1 MCNDFMR
8 FVYFLVNHSNRCLNM
23 KKRHQESWRRKEEAD
38 VGMSSSDVGM
48 SSSQVSRPLGARVV
62 KFQEIRTIEGQAVCT
77 CNRIQFQMSP
87 CLAKH
92 SDSV

>member
-1 MCNDFMR
+1 VCNDFMR
-8 FVYFLVNHSNRCLNM
+8 FVYFVVNHSNRCFNM

-38 VGMSSSDVGM
+38 VGMSSS
-48 SSSQVSRPLGARVV
+48 GARVV
-62 KFQEIRTIEGQAVCT
+62 KFQEIRTIEGQTVCT

>member
-8 FVYFLVNHSNRCLNM
+8 FVYFFVNHSNRCFNM

-38 VGMSSSDVGM
+38 VGMSSSD
-48 SSSQVSRPLGARVV
+48 ARVV
-62 KFQEIRTIEGQAVCT
+62 KFQEIRTIEGQTVCT